1 MIPAARHTPV
11 PTHVPPTCLTPVH
24 PTLENPTPVHPTP
37 VHPTSGRHPRAD
49 DSEITAWALAAGL
62 GDGRAAELFVRATY
76 DDVRRFVAHLSAD
89 VRGADDLT
97 QETYLRAL
105 ASLAR
110 FAGRS
115 CARVWLLAIARRVV
129 VDRYRRAAVRPRI
142 ADTTDWVGVA
152 DRAQP
157 RHLPGFEESVALADA
172 LAALD
177 PGRRQAF
184 VLTRLLGL
192 SYAEAADALGCP
204 VGTIRSRVARARRDL
219 AAVWQPGD
227 EGAEEAVTAM
237 AG

>member
-1 MIPAARHTPV
+1 MIPAALHTPV
-11 PTHVPPTCLTPVH
+11 PTRIPPTRIH
-24 PTLENPTPVHPTP
+24 PTT
-37 VHPTSGRHPRAD
+37 GRHPRATDTAD

-62 GDGRAAELFVRATY
+62 GDRRAAELFVRATY

-129 VDRYRRAAVRPRI
+129 VDRYRRAAARPRI
-142 ADTTDWVGVA
+142 ADTTDWVTVA

-172 LAALD
+172 LAAMD

-219 AAVWQPGD
+219 AAVWQPED
-227 EGAEEAVTAM
+227 EGAEYSENPRKPDNSESAVPVMAM
-237 AG
+237 